1 MRIVAAGLLGVL
13 SIQSYAATAADT
25 PAAATDDSSLEEV
38 VVTAQRRSERLQD
51 VPISV
56 SVFSQATM
64 DAQGTRGIDDIARL
78 TPGLTFTRGAV
89 NNNSDSSDI
98 AIRGIDSTAGAATT
112 GIYIDDTPIQSRHL
126 SFGTFN
132 AYPQLFD
139 IDRVEVLRGPQGTLF
154 GSGSEGGTV
163 RFITPEPGLEQYSA
177 YARSEAAATAHGDPI
192 EELGLAVGGPIVTD
206 TLGFRASVSY
216 RHEGGYVDRVDWQ
229 EDKVVDPNAN
239 ADETKTARVAL
250 KWAVNDSVTVTP
262 SVYYQYRHVDD
273 TSSWWSVVPGT
284 ADPTNG
290 QFDSPFKTGNEI
302 ASPSTDQFT
311 LSTVK
316 IDWNLGGVRLVSNT
330 SYYKRDQS
338 ATTDYAQFDRATFLG
353 TPYAA
358 QGTEAPTAWADTQR
372 NWTEEIR
379 LESEDKTSRFNWTAG
394 VFYQNA
400 KENTVENVYDP
411 ELLAFIGAP
420 PANGFIYQQDPY
432 DSVDKQV
439 AVFGQADAALSEQ
452 LKLTLGLRAAK
463 ADFTGQAYY
472 DGFVLFGPP
481 VSSVGAETEHPITPK
496 FGLNYQID
504 ADNLVYTTIAKGFR
518 IGGANPQIASTC
530 DLAAYGLKSVPQGF
544 SSDSV
549 WSYEVGTKNE
559 FDDRRLLVN
568 ASAYLI
574 KWNNIQQNVALACG
588 FQFTA
593 NLGEAESRGID
604 LAGQFKVNDMLSLG
618 GTFGYT
624 NASYTETVF
633 ATQAAAQA
641 AAADPSSGLFSIVE
655 DGDHLPGAPWTLA
668 VFSQVNFPVLSTR
681 GYVRGDYQYSAKQ
694 TSVTAAQNPSDGGSP
709 SAIPSIPST
718 AFTSLRAGVRW
729 AGFDVSLFSQNLLDT
744 HPRLSQ
750 SPDGPNGTP
759 LYQVITFRPRTIGV
773 TATYHYQ

>member
-1 MRIVAAGLLGVL
+1 MRIVAAGLLGLL
-13 SIQSYAATAADT
+13 SIQSYAATVVDT
-25 PAAATDDSSLEEV
+25 SATTSDDSSLEEV
-38 VVTAQRRSERLQD
+38 VVTAQRRTERLQD

-56 SVFSQATM
+56 SVFNQATM
-64 DAQGTRGIDDIARL
+64 DAQGTRDIDDIARL
-78 TPGLTFTRGAV
+78 TPGLAFTRGAV
-89 NNNSDSSDI
+89 NNNSESSDI

-163 RFITPEPGLEQYSA
+163 RFITPEPGLEKYSA

-192 EELGLAVGGPIVTD
+192 EELGLAGGGPIIAD

-229 EDKVVDPNAN
+229 EDKVIDPDAN
-239 ADETKTARVAL
+239 ADETKTARVAM
-250 KWAVNDSVTVTP
+250 KWAVNDSVNVTP

-273 TSSWWSVVPGT
+273 TSSWWSIVPGT
-284 ADPTNG
+284 VDPTDG
-290 QFDSPFKTGNEI
+290 QFDSPLKTGNEI

-311 LSTVK
+311 LSAVK
-316 IDWNLGGVRLVSNT
+316 IDWSLGAIRLVSNT
-330 SYYKRDQS
+330 SYYKRDQT
-338 ATTDYAQFDRATFLG
+338 AVTDYAQFDRATFLG

-372 NWTEEIR
+372 NWTQELR
-379 LESEDKTSRFNWTAG
+379 LESEDSASRINWTAG
-394 VFYQNA
+394 VFYQSA

-420 PANGFIYQQDPY
+420 PANGYIYQQDPY
-432 DSVDKQV
+432 SSLDKQV
-439 AVFGQADAALSEQ
+439 ALFGQANVGLTDR

-481 VSSVGAETEHPITPK
+481 VTSVGSETEHPVTPK

-544 SSDSV
+544 GSDNV

-559 FDDRRLLVN
+559 FDDRRVLLN

-574 KWNNIQQNVALACG
+574 KWNNIQQNVYLACG

-593 NLGEAESRGID
+593 NLGQAESRGLD
-604 LAGQFKVNDMLSLG
+604 LQGQFKVNDLLSLG

-624 NASYTETVF
+624 DATYTQTVY

-641 AAADPSSGLFSIVE
+641 AAADPSSGFFSIVQN
-655 DGDHLPGAPWTLA
+655 GDHLSGAPWTAA
-668 VFSQVNFPVLSTR
+668 VFSQLNFPLSSTR
-681 GYVRGDYQYSAKQ
+681 GYVRADYQYSAKQ
-694 TSVTAAQNPSDGGSP
+694 TSVIAAQNPLDGGSP
-709 SAIPSIPST
+709 TAIPGIPST
-718 AFTSLRAGVRW
+718 SFTSLRAGVRW
-729 AGFDVSLFSQNLLDT
+729 SGFDVSLFSQNLFDT
-744 HPRLSQ
+744 RPRLSQ
-750 SPDGPNGTP
+750 TPDGPNGTP
-759 LYQVITFRPRTIGV
+759 LYQVITWRPRTIGV

>member
-1 MRIVAAGLLGVL
+1 MRIVAAGILGLL
-13 SIQSYAATAADT
+13 SMQSYAATTADAAPD
-25 PAAATDDSSLEEV
+25 ASEDSSLEEV
-38 VVTAQRRSERLQD
+38 VVTAQRRTERLQD

-64 DAQGTRGIDDIARL
+64 DAQGTRDIDDIARL
-78 TPGLTFTRGAV
+78 TPGLTFTRGAI
-89 NNNSDSSDI
+89 NNNSESSNI
-98 AIRGIDSTAGAATT
+98 AIRGIDSAAGAATT

-154 GSGSEGGTV
+154 GSGSEGGTL
-163 RFITPEPGLEQYSA
+163 RFITPEPGLDQYSA
-177 YARSEAAATAHGDPI
+177 YARSEAAETAHGNPI
-192 EELGLAVGGPIVTD
+192 EELGLAGGGPIIAD

-273 TSSWWSVVPGT
+273 TSSWWSIVPGT
-284 ADPTNG
+284 VDPTNG
-290 QFDSPFKTGNEI
+290 QFDNPFKTGNEI

-316 IDWNLGGVRLVSNT
+316 IDWNLGAVRLVSNT

-338 ATTDYAQFDRATFLG
+338 AISDYAQFDRATFLG

-358 QGTEAPTAWADTQR
+358 QGTQAPTQWADTQR
-372 NWTEEIR
+372 NWTEELR
-379 LESEDKTSRFNWTAG
+379 LESEDPASRVNWTAG
-394 VFYQNA
+394 VFYQHA

-411 ELLAFIGAP
+411 EILAIIGAP
-420 PANGFIYQQDPY
+420 PANGYIYQQDPY
-432 DSVDKQV
+432 DSVDKQI
-439 AVFGQADAALSEQ
+439 AVFGQANVALIDR

-463 ADFTGQAYY
+463 ADFTGQAFY

-481 VSSVGAETEHPITPK
+481 VTSVGSETEHPITPK

-504 ADNLVYTTIAKGFR
+504 ADNLVYGTIAKGFR

-530 DLAAYGLKSVPQGF
+530 DLAAYGLKTVPPGF
-544 SSDSV
+544 SADSV

-559 FDDRRLLVN
+559 FDDRRVLLD
-568 ASAYLI
+568 ASAYII
-574 KWNNIQQNVALACG
+574 KWNNIQQNVYLACG
-588 FQFTA
+588 FQFT
-593 NLGEAESRGID
+593 
-604 LAGQFKVNDMLSLG
+604 
-618 GTFGYT
+618 
-624 NASYTETVF
+624 ETVY

-641 AAADPSSGLFSIVE
+641 AAADPSSGLESIAR
-655 DGDHLPGAPWTLA
+655 DGDHLPGAPWTVA
-668 VFSQVNFPVLSTR
+668 VFSQLNLPVWATR
-681 GYVRGDYQYSAKQ
+681 GYIRADYQYSAKQ
-694 TSVTAAQNPSDGGSP
+694 TSVTAAQNPLDGGSS

-729 AGFDVSLFSQNLLDT
+729 SGFDVSLFSQNLFDT
-744 HPRLSQ
+744 RPKLSQ

-759 LYQVITFRPRTIGV
+759 LYQVITWRPRTIGI

>member
-1 MRIVAAGLLGVL
+1 MRIVAAGMCGLLSVQCL
-13 SIQSYAATAADT
+13 ADT
-25 PAAATDDSSLEEV
+25 GADATGAAAEDSSLEEV
-38 VVTAQRRSERLQD
+38 VVTAQRRTERLQD

-78 TPGLTFTRGAV
+78 TPGLAFTRGAV
-89 NNNSDSSDI
+89 NNNSESSDI

-154 GSGSEGGTV
+154 GSGSEGGTL

-177 YARSEAAATAHGDPI
+177 YARSEVAATAHGDPI
-192 EELGLAVGGPIVTD
+192 EEIGLAGGGPIITD

-273 TSSWWSVVPGT
+273 TSSWWSIVPGSV
-284 ADPTNG
+284 DPTDG

-316 IDWNLGGVRLVSNT
+316 IEWNFGAVRLVSNT

-338 ATTDYAQFDRATFLG
+338 AITDYAQFDRATFLG

-372 NWTEEIR
+372 NWTQEFR
-379 LESEDKTSRFNWTAG
+379 LESEDKASRVNWTAG
-394 VFYQNA
+394 LFYQNA

-432 DSVDKQV
+432 SSVDKQI
-439 AVFGQADAALSEQ
+439 AVFGQANVGLTDQ

-481 VSSVGAETEHPITPK
+481 VSSVGSETEHPVMPK

-504 ADNLVYTTIAKGFR
+504 ADYLVYTTIAKGFR

-559 FDDRRLLVN
+559 FDDRRVLLN

-604 LAGQFKVNDMLSLG
+604 LQGQFKVNDMLSLG

-624 NASYTETVF
+624 NASYTQTVY

-668 VFSQVNFPVLSTR
+668 VFGQLNFPVASAR
-681 GYVRGDYQYSAKQ
+681 GYVRTDYQYSAKQ
-694 TSVTAAQNPSDGGSP
+694 TTVIAAQNPMDGGSP
-709 SAIPSIPST
+709 SAIPGIPST
-718 AFTSLRAGVRW
+718 AFSSLRAGVRW
-729 AGFDVSLFSQNLLDT
+729 SGFDVSLFSQNLFDT
-744 HPRLSQ
+744 RPRLSQ

-759 LYQVITFRPRTIGV
+759 LYQDITFRPRTIGV

>member
-1 MRIVAAGLLGVL
+1 MRIVAAGLLGLL
-13 SIQSYAATAADT
+13 SMQSYAATAADT
-25 PAAATDDSSLEEV
+25 AGASDDSSLEEV
-38 VVTAQRRSERLQD
+38 VVTAQRRTERLQD

-56 SVFSQATM
+56 SVFNQATM
-64 DAQGTRGIDDIARL
+64 DAQGTRDIDDIARL
-78 TPGLTFTRGAV
+78 TPGLSFSRGAI
-89 NNNSDSSDI
+89 NNNSESSDI

-154 GSGSEGGTV
+154 GSGSEGGTL
-163 RFITPEPGLEQYSA
+163 RFITPEPGLEQYSV

-192 EELGLAVGGPIVTD
+192 EELGLAVGGPIVAD
-206 TLGFRASVSY
+206 SLGFRASVSY
-216 RHEGGYVDRVDWQ
+216 RHEGGYVDRIDWQ
-229 EDKVVDPNAN
+229 EDQVVDRNAN

-250 KWAVNDSVTVTP
+250 KWAVGDSLTVTP
-262 SVYYQYRHVDD
+262 SVYYQYRHIDD
-273 TSSWWSVVPGT
+273 TSSWWSIVPGSE
-284 ADPTNG
+284 DPTSG
-290 QFDSPFKTGNEI
+290 QFDSPFKTGNEL
-302 ASPSTDQFT
+302 ASPSTDQFA
-311 LSTVK
+311 LSAVK
-316 IDWNLGGVRLVSNT
+316 IDWNLGAVRLVSNT
-330 SYYKRDQS
+330 SYYKRDQAAVS
-338 ATTDYAQFDRATFLG
+338 DYTQFDRATFLG
-353 TPYAA
+353 SPYAA
-358 QGTEAPTAWADTQR
+358 QGTQAPTAWADTQR
-372 NWTEEIR
+372 NWTQEVR
-379 LESEDKTSRFNWTAG
+379 LESEDKASRVNWTAG
-394 VFYQNA
+394 VFYQHA

-420 PANGFIYQQDPY
+420 SANGYIYQQDPY
-432 DSVDKQV
+432 SSIDKQI
-439 AVFGQADAALSEQ
+439 AVFGQANVRLLDPLA
-452 LKLTLGLRAAK
+452 LTLGLRAAK
-463 ADFTGQAYY
+463 ADFTGQAFY

-481 VSSVGAETEHPITPK
+481 VSSAGSETEHPVTPK
-496 FGLNYQID
+496 LGLNYQID
-504 ADNLVYTTIAKGFR
+504 ADNLVYLTIAKGFR

-544 SSDSV
+544 GSDSV

-559 FDDRRLLVN
+559 FDDRRILVN
-568 ASAYLI
+568 ASAYWI

-593 NLGEAESRGID
+593 NLGEAQSRGFD
-604 LAGQFKVNDMLSLG
+604 LQGQYKVNDIVSVG

-633 ATQAAAQA
+633 ATQAAAQEA
-641 AAADPSSGLFSIVE
+641 ATDPSSGFFSIVR

-668 VFSQVNFPVLSTR
+668 VFSQLNLPVFSTR
-681 GYVRGDYQYSAKQ
+681 GYVRADYQYSAKQ
-694 TSVTAAQNPSDGGSP
+694 TDIIAAQNPLDGGSA

-718 AFTSLRAGVRW
+718 SFTSLRAGVRW
-729 AGFDVSLFSQNLLDT
+729 AGFDVSLFSQNLFDT
-744 HPRLSQ
+744 RPKLSQ

-759 LYQVITFRPRTIGV
+759 LYQVITWRPRTIGV